1 MKKIVKNTLAL
12 TLITVVLGLVLG
24 LVHEITL
31 EPIAAQ
37 ERRKQQEAY
46 AEVLPDA
53 ESFEELDLSSDG
65 LSEKFAEVI
74 SEAGLTEETV
84 DGVAE
89 GLDGSGALTGYVF
102 TVTTGEGYGG
112 DIQFTLGLSAD
123 GTIRGISFLSIEETA
138 GLGMRADTDDFKQQ
152 FTGIQAESIAYTK
165 TGASADNEI
174 DAISGATVTTNAV
187 TNGVNAG
194 LAAYRVLEEGGES

>member
-53 ESFEELDLSSDG
+53 ESFEEL
-65 LSEKFAEVI
+65 
-74 SEAGLTEETV
+74 
-84 DGVAE
+84 GV
-89 GLDGSGALTGYVF
+89 L
-102 TVTTGEGYGG
+102 
-112 DIQFTLGLSAD
+112 
-123 GTIRGISFLSIEETA
+123 R
-138 GLGMRADTDDFKQQ
+138 
-152 FTGIQAESIAYTK
+152 
-165 TGASADNEI
+165 
-174 DAISGATVTTNAV
+174 
-187 TNGVNAG
+187 
-194 LAAYRVLEEGGES
+194 LAAGELRRGRHHPDGNPEY

>member
-46 AEVLPDA
+46 A
-53 ESFEELDLSSDG
+53 DG
-65 LSEKFAEVI
+65 LSEKFAEAI
-74 SEAGLTEETV
+74 SEAGLTGETI

-89 GLDGSGALTGYVF
+89 GLD
-102 TVTTGEGYGG
+102 
-112 DIQFTLGLSAD
+112 
-123 GTIRGISFLSIEETA
+123 
-138 GLGMRADTDDFKQQ
+138 
-152 FTGIQAESIAYTK
+152 
-165 TGASADNEI
+165 
-174 DAISGATVTTNAV
+174 
-187 TNGVNAG
+187 
-194 LAAYRVLEEGGES
+194 